1 MDDCSADD
9 MTSLAAVSRP
19 RPAMP
24 VGQALPSNGEDWT
37 LDHLR
42 GQPLPEAAAIVYV
55 LAFARRQTFYI
66 DVAED
71 IADAY
76 VFKYLIDRAQQ
87 RQYGKNGVTPLYCV
101 YVECHASED
110 SAQQRCAEIKAMPH
124 AWQRRMI
131 DRFNAEWL
139 SVANELI
146 AFPCSIDCIGEQGL
160 VMLSER
166 THATSPELG

>member
-24 VGQALPSNGEDWT
+24 VGQALPANGEDWT
-37 LDHLR
+37 LDRLR
-42 GQPLPEAAAIVYV
+42 GQPLPEAKAIVYV
-55 LAFARRQTFYI
+55 FAFARRQTFYI

-71 IADAY
+71 IAEAY
-76 VFKYLIDRAQQ
+76 IVKYRIDRAQQ
-87 RQYGKNGVTPLYCV
+87 RQYGKPGVTPLYCV
-101 YVECHASED
+101 YIECHTSEN
-110 SAQQRCAEIKAMPH
+110 SAQRRCAEIKAMPH

-131 DRFNAEWL
+131 GRFNAGWL

-160 VMLSER
+160 VMLCEQR
-166 THATSPELG
+166 HAADPE